1 MTKLF
6 IKGIIRAVPKILIKR
21 KTQKFWKGGKKV
33 KNITI
38 LLVVSVLVAG
48 GLMAYGLLQRSPVT
62 TEEPKTSEIQTPE
75 TKTEPSKPV
84 ILSLLELDWKQIE
97 LPPPEGFNQIIG
109 FLLEDGG
116 ETITIY
122 RAVRAGPNL
131 RGTVYFVWK
140 SVDEGKTW
148 TKEGEVLDTETKIS
162 GEFPTNVI
170 EIDWPS
176 DPIYQKEI
184 LPPSTNLDVLGLKIG
199 NEKVILRDLRGELLA
214 KDTQIPRLKKPTE
227 DFLNGQEFLRE
238 YLSLFSLRRLFLSVD
253 GGESWWQLNFPPGM
267 KSLDAYPETE
277 ELTLLAK
284 FVSFE
289 DFDKVE
295 LINSKD
301 TLKIFTF
308 SEKEIWQASIDLS
321 SLNKNPSN

>member
-1 MTKLF
+1 M
-6 IKGIIRAVPKILIKR
+6 
-21 KTQKFWKGGKKV
+21 

-62 TEEPKTSEIQTPE
+62 TEEPKTSEIPTPE

-131 RGTVYFVWK
+131 RGTVYSVWK

-148 TKEGEVLDTETKIS
+148 TKEGEVLDTETKIP

-227 DFLNGQEFLRE
+227 DALKEFLKGIEEERGRR
-238 YLSLFSLRRLFLSVD
+238 LLRQTFSLFSLRRLFLSVD